1 MRTQTDISKN
11 RHGGN
16 PESENAFKKISPR
29 LPERRKI
36 VLSLIRN
43 AGSKGLTTLEASE
56 LLKTTPNAISGRFSE
71 LKRDGLIEKIGTRK
85 TPSGCSAAVY
95 REVEKKT
102 VTQDHL
108 WPDMFNDVYSG
119 NPYE

>member
-1 MRTQTDISKN
+1 MKKLTDISKN

-16 PESENAFKKISPR
+16 AESESAFHKISPR

-56 LLKTTPNAISGRFSE
+56 LLETTPNAISGRFSE

-95 REVEKKT
+95 RVAETKP
-102 VTQDHL
+102 VTQAQL
-108 WPDMFNDVYSG
+108 WPDMFNDVFCG